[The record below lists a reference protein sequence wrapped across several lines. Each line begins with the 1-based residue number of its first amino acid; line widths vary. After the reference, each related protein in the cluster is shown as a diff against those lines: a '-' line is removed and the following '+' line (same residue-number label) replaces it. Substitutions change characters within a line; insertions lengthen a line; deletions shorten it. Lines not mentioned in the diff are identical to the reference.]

1 MIVKRIAVHDAL
13 ETYAYFYI
21 DEKTK
26 RGWLIDAGAEPQKLL
41 DIIRQND
48 WKIEAILLTHGHF
61 DHIGAVEKISKE
73 LNIPYLIHHEGEKY
87 LKNPQF
93 NLSSFFARQIVL
105 NNAEYFDD
113 NDIIS
118 LSNDSAKLKVI
129 HTPGHTLDSVIFYD
143 EKNYLAFVG
152 DTIFKAGYGNTQF
165 PGGNEKVL
173 MNSIKQKIFA
183 LPEKTVLYSG
193 HSDET
198 TVAMEKQREWY

>member
-1 MIVKRIAVHDAL
+1 MIVKRIAVQDAL

-26 RGWLIDAGAEPQKLL
+26 HGWLIDAGAEAQKLL
-41 DIIRQND
+41 NVIKQND

-73 LNIPYLIHHEGEKY
+73 LNIPYLIHLEGKKY
-87 LKNPQF
+87 LENPQF
-93 NLSSFFARQIVL
+93 NLSSFFAHQIVL
-105 NNAEYFDD
+105 NKAEYFDD

-129 HTPGHTLDSVIFYD
+129 STPGHTLDSVVFYD
-143 EKNYLAFVG
+143 EKNHLAFVG

-165 PGGNEKVL
+165 PGGDENTL
-173 MNSIKQKIFA
+173 MNSIKNKIFT
-183 LPEKTVLYSG
+183 LPDKTILYSG

-198 TVAMEKQREWY
+198 TVEAEKKREWF